1 MTGMVAQR
9 LLELQLTL
17 PPPPVPVANYVPFV
31 ADGHFVQI
39 SGIAPIEAGA
49 YAIVGK
55 VGRELDLVAG
65 RRAARLCAINLF
77 AALENACDGDLDRV
91 RRFVML
97 RGFVNATEE
106 FEDVPL
112 VMNGA
117 SDLIVEVFGSAV
129 GRHARTSIGCATL
142 PGRVAVELDALVSIE
157 PG

>member
-1 MTGMVAQR
+1 
-9 LLELQLTL
+9 
-17 PPPPVPVANYVPFV
+17 
-31 ADGHFVQI
+31 
-39 SGIAPIEAGA
+39 
-49 YAIVGK
+49 VGK

-142 PGRVAVELDALVSIE
+142 PGRVAVELDAVVSIE